1 MSLMS
6 KVIAISNQKGGT
18 AKTTTAITLG
28 HALAE
33 KGKKILLID
42 LDPQASLT
50 VSFGVDVLKL
60 DKTIYNVLVDN
71 GIETHIKKILLKTG
85 TKNVSLVPANLDLST
100 AEIDLLREFN
110 RESTL
115 KYALKDIKNNFD
127 FIIIDCPPTLGLL
140 TTNALTAADRVIIPI
155 QCDYLAMRG
164 AGLLLKTIK
173 KVQKKLNSN
182 LKISGILV
190 TMHDKRTIHSKDV
203 LNEIKTTFG
212 DLVFNSVI
220 KYSVRVK
227 EAPVNCETV
236 LSYDPLSEVA
246 QSYRMLADE
255 ILNI

>member
-1 MSLMS
+1 MS
-6 KVIAISNQKGGT
+6 VIAISNQKGGT

-33 KGKKILLID
+33 KGKKVLLID

-50 VSFGVDVLKL
+50 VSFGIDLLNLK
-60 DKTIYNVLVDN
+60 KTICDVLVDN
-71 GIETHIKKILLKTG
+71 GVETPIKEIFIETGIKNI
-85 TKNVSLVPANLDLST
+85 SLAPANLDLST

-110 RESTL
+110 RESAL
-115 KYALKDIKNNFD
+115 KYALEQTKENFD

-140 TTNALTAADRVIIPI
+140 TTNALTASDGVIIPI

-164 AGLLLKTIK
+164 AGLLINTIK
-173 KVQKKLNSN
+173 KVQRKLNSN

-203 LNEIKTTFG
+203 LNEIKNTFG
-212 DLVFNSVI
+212 SLVFNSVI
-220 KYSVRVK
+220 KYSVRAK
-227 EAPVNCETV
+227 EAPVNCETI
-236 LSYDPLSEVA
+236 LSYDPSSEVA

-255 ILNI
+255 ILNL